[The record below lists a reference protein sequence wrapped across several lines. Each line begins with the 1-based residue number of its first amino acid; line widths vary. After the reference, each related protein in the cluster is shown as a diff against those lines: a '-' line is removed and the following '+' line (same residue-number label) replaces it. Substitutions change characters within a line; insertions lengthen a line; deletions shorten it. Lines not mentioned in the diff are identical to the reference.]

1 MKYIFMLMFLFIIL
15 APAIYFYY
23 QNKHRR
29 TLIPLTLFSVIV
41 IGVRLIIK
49 PDFIFWK
56 WLTLIVQFYVLFV
69 FAYFLCSLVATGI
82 RYFTHKE
89 LSQKLPYVLMTIA
102 ICLTSLGF
110 YTHYTKEVK
119 SYDIYINKESTIDAL
134 KVAMLSD
141 LHLGTG
147 TYQEDVEKLVKT
159 LNDKH
164 YDVVLFCGDFFDE
177 TTPFSMIQPCLQELS
192 NIQTTYGI
200 YAIEGNHENYA
211 SINNEDIYENTNI
224 HFLSNNYVCVNGL
237 FNIIG
242 RTDMISPVQKD
253 MQDIC
258 KDIDTSLPT
267 IVLDHNPKNPALLNM
282 LKKLNTYISFYQ
294 GIHLDDWFNAKE
306 KILFSID
313 KKIKQMTSNIPVILQ
328 IVINIDEKTKKTEL
342 SYQILESLVSL
353 ALTIIPDKETFEDI
367 ESEVVNKYFGDI
379 YHQIQIKVK

>member
-23 QNKHRR
+23 RNKYRR
-29 TLIPLTLFSVIV
+29 SLIPLTLFSVIV

-56 WLTLIVQFYVLFV
+56 WLTLIVQFYVLFM

-89 LSQKLPYVLMTIA
+89 LSQKLPYILITIA

-119 SYDIYINKESTIDAL
+119 SYDIYINKESTMSGL

-159 LNDKH
+159 LNNKH

-177 TTPFSMIQPCLQELS
+177 TTPYSMIQPCLQELS

-242 RTDMISPVQKD
+242 RTDMISPSQKD

-258 KDIDTSLPT
+258 KDMDISLPT
-267 IVLDHNPKNPALLNM
+267 IVLDHNPKRYQEAIDYCDLQLSGHTHNGQVFPGQLITNAMYDNGYGLLEKGNYH
-282 LKKLNTYISFYQ
+282 LIVTSGYGSWGFPYRLLTQCEYVEVNISFM
-294 GIHLDDWFNAKE
+294 
-306 KILFSID
+306 
-313 KKIKQMTSNIPVILQ
+313 KK
-328 IVINIDEKTKKTEL
+328 
-342 SYQILESLVSL
+342 
-353 ALTIIPDKETFEDI
+353 
-367 ESEVVNKYFGDI
+367 
-379 YHQIQIKVK
+379 